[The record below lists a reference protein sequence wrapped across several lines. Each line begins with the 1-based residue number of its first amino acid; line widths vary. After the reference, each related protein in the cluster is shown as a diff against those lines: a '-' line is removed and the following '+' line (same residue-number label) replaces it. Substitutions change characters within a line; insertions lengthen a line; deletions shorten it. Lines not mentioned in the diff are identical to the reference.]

1 MKVNYF
7 TLSLGLLGAAKLI
20 LNAFGL
26 DLIQDDNMNAI
37 ANGVAAVLSIIGVY
51 ANHQKSE

>member
-1 MKVNYF
+1 MKVNYY

-26 DLIQDDNMNAI
+26 ELIHDEDMNAI
-37 ANGVAAVLSIIGVY
+37 ANGVAAVISIIGVY

>member
-37 ANGVAAVLSIIGVY
+37 TNGVAAVLSIIGVY

>member
-1 MKVNYF
+1 MKVNYY

-26 DLIQDDNMNAI
+26 DLIQDDTVNAI
-37 ANGVAAVLSIIGVY
+37 ANGVAAVLSIVGVY